1 MCGISHDC
9 VIHPPRCNTI
19 MRKIPFFVTSAQAVV
34 SHKFFRWT
42 LPAERQYGCICDR
55 KQCRCYIWK
64 QWKKP
69 RKRAKSLIQLG
80 IPEWQAWAV
89 SNCRKAYWHM
99 AKNGHVQ
106 RAISTEKLAQRGYK
120 SILELYER
128 ALMRLNRRIPNGT
141 YDGVRGRLGI

>member
-1 MCGISHDC
+1 MAAA
-9 VIHPPRCNTI
+9 
-19 MRKIPFFVTSAQAVV
+19 MRSQNSNSFNPFKLFL
-34 SHKFFRWT
+34 KFFPEVGRITRLGYFGIASIKTTMQEWDGW
-42 LPAERQYGCICDR
+42 LRRRY
-55 KQCRCYIWK
+55 RCYIWK

-120 SILELYER
+120 SILELHER

-141 YDGVRGRLGI
+141 YGGVRGRLGI